1 MAKMKV
7 GIFFLLSVCLGCL
20 VPSVAFAF
28 SDFVGTRKGFVS
40 GGSDALGV
48 VPGRKQTAL
57 SRDCWPDSGLVTPRG
72 VPNRVVPRGVSSQV
86 VPRCIPG
93 QSRLFDMGFAG
104 MPLVVAGFSV
114 KPGDEAFRGLREGFL
129 PDFRSPVDDYLQYL
143 PAAVMLGLKAGGV
156 ESRSSWGRML
166 VSDAF
171 SVLLMSGVVNG
182 LKYGL
187 QELRPDASNRRS
199 FPSGHTATAFMTAT
213 MLVKEYGHKSPWV
226 GVGAYTVAS
235 ATGLMRVA
243 NNKHWISDVLAGAGI
258 GILSTELGYY
268 LADLIFKEKR
278 IRHFPSRPDSLGF
291 GTPSFLGLHMGF
303 VDLPG
308 RYRAW
313 NGDRIRFSSGS
324 SLGVE
329 GAWFFRSGIGIGGR
343 FNMADFPV
351 DGQDGIEE
359 ERLDMLSVYAG
370 AYFAYPLVP
379 RLALGGNV
387 SAGYVHA
394 SDLQVSGVP
403 VSKGD
408 SFGFNAGL
416 SLSFSLKAH
425 FGMRLYAACE
435 LLPGFWEHMNR
446 NTAWILGFGG
456 AFHVLLGGKGKSS
469 NRGKHDPA
477 ETCP

>member
-28 SDFVGTRKGFVS
+28 TDFVGTRKGFVS

-57 SRDCWPDSGLVTPRG
+57 SRDCWSDSGLVTPRG

-114 KPGDEAFRGLREGFL
+114 KSGDEAFRGLREGFL

-187 QELRPDASNRRS
+187 QELRPDVSNRRS

-213 MLVKEYGHKSPWV
+213 MLVNEYGHKSPWV

-268 LADLIFKEKR
+268 LADLIFKEKG
-278 IRHFPSRPDSLGF
+278 IRHFPSRPTLWVSALRPFWVCIWVSWICRAVTGLGTGTGSVFLPEVRWVWRGLGF
-291 GTPSFLGLHMGF
+291 SARVSESEGVSTWRTSRWMGKTGLKKNAWICCRSMPEPI
-303 VDLPG
+303 LP
-308 RYRAW
+308 
-313 NGDRIRFSSGS
+313 IRLCRVWLWVAMCRQAMCMPRTCRCREFRFPRGILSGS
-324 SLGVE
+324 
-329 GAWFFRSGIGIGGR
+329 
-343 FNMADFPV
+343 MPV
-351 DGQDGIEE
+351 CPCP
-359 ERLDMLSVYAG
+359 SV
-370 AYFAYPLVP
+370 
-379 RLALGGNV
+379 
-387 SAGYVHA
+387 
-394 SDLQVSGVP
+394 
-403 VSKGD
+403 
-408 SFGFNAGL
+408 
-416 SLSFSLKAH
+416 
-425 FGMRLYAACE
+425 
-435 LLPGFWEHMNR
+435 
-446 NTAWILGFGG
+446 
-456 AFHVLLGGKGKSS
+456 
-469 NRGKHDPA
+469 
-477 ETCP
+477 